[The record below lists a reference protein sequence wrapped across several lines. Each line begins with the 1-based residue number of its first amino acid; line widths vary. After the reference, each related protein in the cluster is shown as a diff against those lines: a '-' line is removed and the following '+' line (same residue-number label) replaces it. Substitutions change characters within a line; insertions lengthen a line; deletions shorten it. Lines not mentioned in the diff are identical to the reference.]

1 MMVRTVRRAATFL
14 RTPWWIS
21 MPMTFFLRT
30 EKLTAMWLRS
40 LVSLPR
46 GPSTVTSLDLIETL
60 TVGRTIRQ
68 HMASLRRFLNH
79 HHIRSPP
86 QSHQPKVVVFASSSV
101 DFVDVG
107 RRARVAG
114 GPSLSLSPRLRVAH
128 RAEIDKR
135 TVLGDLEGL
144 LTVDVA
150 HLCVG
155 TG

>member
-1 MMVRTVRRAATFL
+1 MRVRTVRRAATFL

-21 MPMTFFLRT
+21 MPIRFFLMI

-68 HMASLRRFLNH
+68 HTAGVFRHSPTATASR
-79 HHIRSPP
+79 IPSPARP
-86 QSHQPKVVVFASSSV
+86 SPLVESSSV
-101 DFVDVG
+101 DW
-107 RRARVAG
+107 
-114 GPSLSLSPRLRVAH
+114 SLSVVDRGSRQPSSRRCLRTAH
-128 RAEIDKR
+128 RAEIGKR